1 MLFTFPSRYWSTIGL
16 QGVFSLAGW
25 ARRIHAGLLVS
36 RATQDSATLRHATC
50 TQLSC
55 SMAALSRA
63 FHSRASC
70 DGAVLQPRRRRNAD
84 GLGSSPVARHYWGNH
99 SCFLF
104 LRVLRCFSSPRW
116 PPASGGMSCLQH
128 DGLSHSE
135 IRGSRAMCASPRL
148 FAACHVLHRLRE
160 PRHPPCALS
169 YFWRR
174 TAPCRAAGIYFRL
187 SSCKQRLHLRSFLV
201 SLLLVTSCHRT
212 SLTVE
217 NNGFEPLTPC
227 LQSRCS
233 SQLS

>member
-25 ARRIHAGLLVS
+25 ARRSHAGFLVS

-63 FHSRASC
+63 FPSRASC
-70 DGAVLQPRRRRNAD
+70 DNAVLQPRRRRNAD

-116 PPASGGMSCLQH
+116 PPDNAGCRPFRTAGCP
-128 DGLSHSE
+128 
-135 IRGSRAMCASPRL
+135 I
-148 FAACHVLHRLRE
+148 RE
-160 PRHPPCALS
+160 PAD
-169 YFWRR
+169 
-174 TAPCRAAGIYFRL
+174 
-187 SSCKQRLHLRSFLV
+187 QRLHAPPRGL
-201 SLLLVTSCHRT
+201 
-212 SLTVE
+212 
-217 NNGFEPLTPC
+217 
-227 LQSRCS
+227 
-233 SQLS
+233 SQLAAPFIASWSLGIHHTPLFTFATPPNITGGAVYFGMGALRTPARFFLYCLSHHVTERFFLLWRITDSNR

>member
-70 DGAVLQPRRRRNAD
+70 DTAVLQPRRRRNAD

-116 PPASGGMSCLQH
+116 PPDYAGCRPFRTAGCP
-128 DGLSHSE
+128 
-135 IRGSRAMCASPRL
+135 IRGPAD
-148 FAACHVLHRLRE
+148 
-160 PRHPPCALS
+160 
-169 YFWRR
+169 
-174 TAPCRAAGIYFRL
+174 
-187 SSCKQRLHLRSFLV
+187 QRLHAPPRGLSQLAAPFIASWSLGIHHTPLFTFAAPPNITGGAVYFGMGDLADPRSFFP
-201 SLLLVTSCHRT
+201 LLLVTSCHRT
-212 SLTVE
+212 ILLTVE

>member
-70 DGAVLQPRRRRNAD
+70 DTAVLQPRRRRNAD

-116 PPASGGMSCLQH
+116 PPDYAGCRPFRTAGCP
-128 DGLSHSE
+128 
-135 IRGSRAMCASPRL
+135 IRGPAD
-148 FAACHVLHRLRE
+148 
-160 PRHPPCALS
+160 
-169 YFWRR
+169 
-174 TAPCRAAGIYFRL
+174 
-187 SSCKQRLHLRSFLV
+187 QRLHAPPRGL
-201 SLLLVTSCHRT
+201 
-212 SLTVE
+212 
-217 NNGFEPLTPC
+217 
-227 LQSRCS
+227 
-233 SQLS
+233 SQLAAPFIASWSLGIHHTPLFTFAAPPHIIREVLYTSAWGTLRTPARFFLYCLSHHVTERFFLLWRITDSNR